1 MNKRHPIT
9 AFYIEA
15 LILIMVFVGIILL
28 LTQIF
33 GAGRMLSSDADRLTR
48 AVGLAQN
55 AAEAVAASEDLSDLE
70 EQRDEGNI
78 GVSADPS
85 GVSAWYD
92 REGSPKKEGVFRVQT
107 TWEPEEKGGGTLAR
121 SHITVWYGE
130 EEEPVYELDTAVYRK
145 GGSE

>member
-70 EQRDEGNI
+70 
-78 GVSADPS
+78 
-85 GVSAWYD
+85 
-92 REGSPKKEGVFRVQT
+92 
-107 TWEPEEKGGGTLAR
+107 
-121 SHITVWYGE
+121 
-130 EEEPVYELDTAVYRK
+130 
-145 GGSE
+145 